1 MPAPTFRFLQLP
13 DGLTQSEEESLIAL
27 TKSLSAEH
35 GYQKACQIAEA
46 EAVKYLAAR
55 LSARK
60 TPALN
65 DIFDALPIG
74 ITHFSMD
81 SEGGYVAFALS
92 AAIHEGEIKKLKDRI
107 SPDEIEISRNRRSLT
122 LTWNWTEK

>member
-13 DGLTQSEEESLIAL
+13 DGLKQSEEESLIAL

-46 EAVKYLAAR
+46 EAAKYVAAR

-74 ITHFSMD
+74 ITH
-81 SEGGYVAFALS
+81 
-92 AAIHEGEIKKLKDRI
+92 
-107 SPDEIEISRNRRSLT
+107 
-122 LTWNWTEK
+122 